1 MAGVRKSRMV
11 RSDSVGYMTIVII
24 SMKWHNLGIMKE
36 WKCSEEDERDV
47 FLGMFIVLDLKN
59 YDRFSR
65 SVRLV

>member
-36 WKCSEEDERDV
+36 WKGSEEDERDV
-47 FLGMFIVLDLKN
+47 CLGMFIVLDLKI